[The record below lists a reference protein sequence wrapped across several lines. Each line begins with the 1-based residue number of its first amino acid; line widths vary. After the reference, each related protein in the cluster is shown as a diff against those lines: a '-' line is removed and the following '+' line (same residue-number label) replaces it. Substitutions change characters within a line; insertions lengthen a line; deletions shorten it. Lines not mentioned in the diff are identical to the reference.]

1 MLTIDAQLDGVKLG
15 LVEME
20 GARVELVVP
29 ALAQEMDAVCERI
42 RGETSVEQVAQLD
55 SVRGVRRMFQ
65 GWGLDPT
72 RYRPSS
78 EALLRRVTQG
88 KGLYR
93 ISNVV
98 DVCNLGSIETG
109 WPYGLYDTS
118 KLQPP
123 ITLRLGQPGE
133 SYEGIGKQTWHL
145 EGKPVLVDVL
155 GAFGSPISDSTRS
168 MIRESTQAVFAVL
181 YAPAG
186 SAEADVQ
193 RAQERFAERLTRYA
207 GARLVGMSRVGG

>member
-1 MLTIDAQLDGVKLG
+1 MLTIDVQLEGVKLG

-29 ALAQEMDAVCERI
+29 ELAQEMDSVCERI
-42 RGETSVEQVAQLD
+42 RRETSVEQVAQLD

-65 GWGLDPT
+65 TWGLDPT

-93 ISNVV
+93 ISSVV

-109 WPYGLYDTS
+109 WPYGLYDSS

-133 SYEGIGKQTWHL
+133 SYEGIGKKTWHL
-145 EGKPVLVDVL
+145 EGKPVLADAL
-155 GAFGSPISDSTRS
+155 GPFGSPISDSTRS
-168 MIRESTQAVFAVL
+168 MIRESTQEVFAVI
-181 YAPAG
+181 YAPVG
-186 SAEADVQ
+186 SAEADIQ
-193 RAQERFAERLTRYA
+193 RAQERFAERLSRYA
-207 GARLVGMSRVGG
+207 GARLVGTSRIGS